1 MSYFQKSFIHTLAVL
16 GYLRKLRRSLGL
28 VLVPLFEYI
37 FYGNILYLS
46 LYQMTVWVYQSFS
59 MRPNFHLTIQNF
71 FFFFFFFQFLF
82 SQLMMS

>member
-59 MRPNFHLTIQNF
+59 MRPNFHLTIPNF
-71 FFFFFFFQFLF
+71 FFFFFFFKVLF